1 MPTYSQ
7 IAFNGAMALLMGLLI
22 GLEREHS
29 ANIER
34 EASQNEVP
42 FFAGVRT
49 FPLITLFGFLCGLT
63 ARAGW
68 GWLLPVGLA
77 GVCALAVA
85 AYIVRSSQ
93 GPYKGATT
101 EFMTLLAFVFGALA
115 ALGYLIPAATFAVAA
130 TLLLSVKAPLH
141 RLAESI
147 QEDEIYAILKF
158 GVVSVIILPL
168 LPNRAFGPLNALNP
182 RLIWWVVVLISGLSM
197 VGYVLMRFL
206 GARQGIAVTGILGG
220 MTSSTAAAFGL
231 SNQARSA
238 GESLA
243 RYFALGITI
252 ASTIMFVRV
261 VIITAVINGPLA
273 RALTLPIALP
283 FIVGV
288 GISIY
293 LWKRKESEREAALQ
307 VKNPMELWS
316 AIKFGLVFAV
326 VMFVSRAGYHYFGSL
341 GMYVTGVLAGLV
353 DVDAFTISA
362 ARLAHDSILA
372 PNTANASILVAC
384 ATNTLVKGGIAV
396 ALGGRPLSKVIIPIF
411 ATLTLASIIACVW
424 VAR

>member
-1 MPTYSQ
+1 MLTYTQ

-22 GLEREHS
+22 GIEREHS
-29 ANIER
+29 QED
-34 EASQNEVP
+34 VP
-42 FFAGVRT
+42 LFAGIRT
-49 FPLITLFGFLCGLT
+49 FPLITLFGFLCGLA

-68 GWLLPVGLA
+68 GWMLPVGLV
-77 GVCALAVA
+77 GVSAIAVA
-85 AYIVRSSQ
+85 AYMVRSQ
-93 GPYKGATT
+93 VPHKGTTT
-101 EFMTLLAFVFGALA
+101 EFMALLAFVFGALA

-130 TLLLSVKAPLH
+130 TLLLSVKGPLH

-158 GVVSVIILPL
+158 GVVSIIILPL
-168 LPNRAFGPLNALNP
+168 LPNRAFGPFGALNP
-182 RLIWWVVVLISGLSM
+182 QLIWWVVVLISALSM

-220 MTSSTAAAFGL
+220 ITSSTAATFGL
-231 SNQARSA
+231 SHQARSA

-261 VIITAVINGPLA
+261 VIITAVIDAPLA
-273 RALTLPIALP
+273 KALALPIALP
-283 FIVGV
+283 FMVGV

-316 AIKFGLVFAV
+316 AIKFGLMFAV
-326 VMFVSRAGYHYFGSL
+326 VMFASKAGYEYFGSS
-341 GMYVTGVLAGLV
+341 GMYVTGVLSGLQ
-353 DVDAFTISA
+353 DVDPFTISA
-362 ARLAHDSILA
+362 ARLAHESIVS
-372 PNTANASILVAC
+372 PNTANASILVSC
-384 ATNTLVKGGIAV
+384 ATNTLVKGGIAA
-396 ALGGRPLSKVIIPIF
+396 ALGGRPLSKVIIPVF
-411 ATLTLASIIACVW
+411 ATLTLASLIACVW

>member
-1 MPTYSQ
+1 MLTYTQ

-22 GLEREHS
+22 GIEREHS
-29 ANIER
+29 INIER
-34 EASQNEVP
+34 EPSQKEIP

-68 GWLLPVGLA
+68 GWMLPVGLA

-85 AYIVRSSQ
+85 AYIVRAQ

-101 EFMTLLAFVFGALA
+101 EFMALLAFVFGALA

-130 TLLLSVKAPLH
+130 TLLLSEKAPLH
-141 RLAESI
+141 HLAQSI
-147 QEDEIYAILKF
+147 QEDELYAILKF
-158 GVVSVIILPL
+158 AVVSVIILPL

-197 VGYVLMRFL
+197 VGYLLMRLL

-220 MTSSTAAAFGL
+220 IASSTAATFGL

-261 VIITAVINGPLA
+261 VIITAVIDGPLA

-293 LWKRKESEREAALQ
+293 LWKRKESERDAALH

-316 AIKFGLVFAV
+316 AIKFALLFAV
-326 VMFVSRAGYHYFGSL
+326 VLVASKAGYKYFGSM
-341 GMYVTGVLAGLV
+341 GMYVAGVLAGLE
-353 DVDAFTISA
+353 DVDPFTISA
-362 ARLAHDSILA
+362 ARMARDSVLA
-372 PNTANASILVAC
+372 PNTANASILLSC

-396 ALGGRPLSKVIIPIF
+396 FLGGRPLSKVIIPVF
-411 ATLTLASIIACVW
+411 ATLTLASLIACAW

>member
-1 MPTYSQ
+1 MLTYTQ

-22 GLEREHS
+22 GIEREHS
-29 ANIER
+29 QED
-34 EASQNEVP
+34 VP
-42 FFAGVRT
+42 LFAGIRT
-49 FPLITLFGFLCGLT
+49 FPLITLFGFLCGF
-63 ARAGW
+63 AAKAGW
-68 GWLLPVGLA
+68 GWMLPVGLV
-77 GVCALAVA
+77 GVSAIAVA
-85 AYIVRSSQ
+85 AYMVRSQ
-93 GPYKGATT
+93 VPHKGTTT
-101 EFMTLLAFVFGALA
+101 EFMALLAFVFGALA

-130 TLLLSVKAPLH
+130 TLLLSVKGPLH

-158 GVVSVIILPL
+158 GVVSIIILPL
-168 LPNRAFGPLNALNP
+168 LPNRAFGPFDALNP
-182 RLIWWVVVLISGLSM
+182 QLIWWVVVLISALSM

-220 MTSSTAAAFGL
+220 ITSSTAATFGL
-231 SNQARSA
+231 SHQARSA

-261 VIITAVINGPLA
+261 VIITAVIDAPLA
-273 RALTLPIALP
+273 KALALPIALP

-316 AIKFGLVFAV
+316 AIKFGLMFAV
-326 VMFVSRAGYHYFGSL
+326 VMFASKAGYEYFGSS
-341 GMYVTGVLAGLV
+341 GMYVTGVLSGLQ
-353 DVDAFTISA
+353 DVDPFTISA
-362 ARLAHDSILA
+362 ARLAHESIVS
-372 PNTANASILVAC
+372 PNTANASILVSC
-384 ATNTLVKGGIAV
+384 ATNTLVKGGIAA
-396 ALGGRPLSKVIIPIF
+396 ALGGRPLSKVVIPVF
-411 ATLTLASIIACVW
+411 ATLTLASLIACVW
-424 VAR
+424 VAT

>member
-1 MPTYSQ
+1 MLTYTQ
-7 IAFNGAMALLMGLLI
+7 IVFNGAMALLMGLLI
-22 GLEREHS
+22 GIEREH
-29 ANIER
+29 AQKDTPLI
-34 EASQNEVP
+34 
-42 FFAGVRT
+42 AGIRT
-49 FPLITLFGFLCGLT
+49 FPLITLFGFLCGL
-63 ARAGW
+63 AAKAGW
-68 GWLLPVGLA
+68 GWMLPVGLA

-85 AYIVRSSQ
+85 AYMVRAQ
-93 GPYKGATT
+93 GPHKGTTT
-101 EFMTLLAFVFGALA
+101 EFMALLAFVFGALA
-115 ALGYLIPAATFAVAA
+115 ALGYLIPAATFAVVS

-147 QEDEIYAILKF
+147 QEEEIYAILKF
-158 GVVSVIILPL
+158 LVVSVIILPL
-168 LPNRAFGPLNALNP
+168 LPNRAFGPLQALNP

-220 MTSSTAAAFGL
+220 MTSSTAATFGL

-261 VIITAVINGPLA
+261 VIIASVINAPLA
-273 RALTLPIALP
+273 RALALPIALP
-283 FIVGV
+283 FILGV

-293 LWKRKESEREAALQ
+293 LWKRKESEGEAALQ